1 MGKYRNLP
9 IENDMSATENTPA
22 FAYLRTSS
30 LTNSDGDSQP
40 RQLDA
45 IQRRAAADGY
55 ELKATFT
62 DVGVSGA
69 MPAAERPAFARMLD
83 ALEANGTRTVIV
95 EDASRLARD
104 LIASETAILLLIER
118 GVRVLTAAGDDLA
131 DDSDPMRTAMRQIAG
146 AFAQAEKARL
156 VAKLRGARDR
166 ASQAAG
172 KRVEGRKSYAETAP
186 ELVKEAKRLRR
197 ASPKT
202 GKRRSYATIASELTA
217 AGWTTGKGTDLTPM
231 HVKRMCDS

>member
-1 MGKYRNLP
+1 
-9 IENDMSATENTPA
+9 MSALKRVSA

-30 LTNSDGDSQP
+30 LANADGDSRH
-40 RQLDA
+40 RQTEA
-45 IQRRAAADGY
+45 IMRRATADSF
-55 ELKATFT
+55 EVKATFA

-69 MPAAERPAFARMLD
+69 IPAAERPAFAAMLD

-118 GVRVLTAAGDDLA
+118 GVRVLTAAGDDLT

-172 KRVEGRKSYAETAP
+172 KRVEGRKSYSETDPA
-186 ELVKEAKRLRR
+186 LVSEARRLRR
-197 ASPKT
+197 KSPKT

-217 AGWTTGKGTDLTPM
+217 AGWTTRKGTELTAM
-231 HVKRMCDS
+231 QVKRLVEAE